1 MQTNNRSPIKSV
13 EAPNHGSTVLVI
25 GADIKYQVY
34 TEILIYHLILVI
46 GYPFENNFIILLI
59 RRRNAA
65 IMVNT

>member
-1 MQTNNRSPIKSV
+1 MQTNSHSPIKSV
-13 EAPNHGSTVLVI
+13 EAPNYGTTMLVI

-34 TEILIYHLILVI
+34 TEIIIYHLILFI